1 MGATKFVRVADI
13 ERERNVLMNNCDE

>member
-1 MGATKFVRVADI
+1 MGATKFVKVADI